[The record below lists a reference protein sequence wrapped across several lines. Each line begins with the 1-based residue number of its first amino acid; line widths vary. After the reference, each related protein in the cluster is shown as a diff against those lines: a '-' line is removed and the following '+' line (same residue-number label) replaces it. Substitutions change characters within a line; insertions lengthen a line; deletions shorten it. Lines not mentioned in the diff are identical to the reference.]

1 MTSHKKR
8 LRVAAAAQGVGAPD
22 AVPPD
27 GGKTMV

>member
-8 LRVAAAAQGVGAPD
+8 LRVAAAQGVGDPD